1 MGTIIAQSI
10 VDKAEATLFDDANV
24 RWAETELLG
33 HLNDGQRELAA
44 LKPDAYS
51 VNAVLQ
57 LVAGTRQALPAGG
70 TQLFKVVRNMG
81 LDGATPGRVI
91 TPISMETLDRM
102 RPDWHTETA
111 NEQAQHYMADP
122 RDTSI
127 FYVYPPQPVA
137 PAQVEAVYAS
147 TPADV
152 AIGAAIAVDDIYA
165 TALYYFIMARAH
177 SKETPGA
184 DQGKAAGYYSLFL
197 GVLGQKSQG
206 EDRSLARSPRA
217 QQTAQ
222 VE

>member
-33 HLNDGQRELAA
+33 HLNDGQRELVAI
-44 LKPDAYS
+44 KPDANP

-57 LVAGTRQALPAGG
+57 LVAGTRQALPAPG

-102 RPDWHTETA
+102 RPDWHTDTA
-111 NEQAQHYMADP
+111 DAQAQHYMEDP
-122 RDTSI
+122 RDAST
-127 FYVYPPQPVA
+127 FYVYPPQPEA
-137 PAQVEAVYAS
+137 PGQVEVVYAA
-147 TPADV
+147 TPTDV
-152 AIGAAIAVDDIYA
+152 AIGAPISVDDIYA

-184 DQGKAAGYYSLFL
+184 DVGKAAGYYNLFL
-197 GVLGQKSQG
+197 GVLGLTSKG
-206 EDRSLARSPRA
+206 EDRSVAQSPRP

-222 VE
+222 VD